1 MRHFSTF
8 AMVVLLLTLSIASYG
23 LSQDV
28 EKVKPSQL
36 QGKYITDDSEAF
48 YTFTGDSL
56 YIDCAG
62 SGCGIHAYSLRYTKN
77 DFSECNVEETV
88 VDLYTGRE
96 FKERHHYKFL
106 KHGDRVSVM
115 LGNKTIDVI
124 KKVFP

>member
-1 MRHFSTF
+1 
-8 AMVVLLLTLSIASYG
+8 MVVLLLTLSIASYG

-96 FKERHHYKFL
+96 FKERHHFKFL
-106 KHGDRVSVM
+106 KYGNRVYVIV
-115 LGNKTIDVI
+115 GHRTVDVI
-124 KKVFP
+124 KKVLP

>member
-1 MRHFSTF
+1 MRRFSTF

-77 DFSECNVEETV
+77 DFSECNLEETV
-88 VDLYTGRE
+88 VDLATGRE
-96 FKERHHYKFL
+96 FKERHHFKFL

-115 LGNKTIDVI
+115 LGSKTIDVI
-124 KKVFP
+124 KKVLP

>member
-1 MRHFSTF
+1 MRRFSIFT
-8 AMVVLLLTLSIASYG
+8 MVILLLTLSITSYG
-23 LSQDV
+23 LSQGV

-36 QGKYITDDSEAF
+36 QGEYITDDSAAV

-77 DFSECNVEETV
+77 DSSECDLEETV
-88 VDLYTGRE
+88 VDLDTGRE
-96 FKERHHYKFL
+96 FKERYHIGLL

-115 LGNKTIDVI
+115 LGSETIDVI
-124 KKVFP
+124 EKVHP